1 MTHEVQIKHND
12 LLEMTHEVP
21 MVSNNFLNL
30 SSFKTDDE
38 QMYETLIY
46 NDINADKVRKQFD
59 RTIEQLS
66 RGDFVAAEVK
76 KMSATGFYRAK
87 LDYENRL
94 LFRFARYNDQ
104 TCLLALEVIYNHDYS
119 KSRFLRGSEIDET
132 KLIPIKDH
140 REVPDVEFLSVIYIN
155 KRYRHFHL
163 LDKVLSFD
171 DDQSE
176 ILALSLPQIIIG
188 SAGSGKT
195 ALVLEKIKSLKGKVA
210 YITLS
215 PYLAE
220 NSAHLYYSNKYE
232 NENLDIDFLSYSEF
246 IESLRVPEG
255 KEIDF
260 KAFEIW
266 FSRHRQAFKL
276 KDAHKTF
283 EEFRGV
289 ITGLDISNEFLS
301 REKYL
306 ALGVKQSIY
315 LPPERETVYDLFEK
329 YLNYLRE
336 NNNYDINI
344 LSHKWLSLCS
354 PVYDYIIV
362 DEVQD
367 FTNIQLHIILQ
378 SLKNTA
384 NFMLC
389 GDSNQVVYP
398 NFFSWSHLKS
408 MFYGRDVHK
417 KEIKILHVNY
427 RNSQT
432 ISVLANIL
440 LKIKHTRFGSIDK
453 ESNYL
458 VNTISDKKGEV
469 VFMENKGN
477 VIADLARKTS
487 LSVKYA
493 VIVLRNE
500 DKAKAKKLFQTPLLF
515 SVQESKGLEYENII
529 IYNFISDNVSEYQI
543 ISDGVTQGDLQTEEL
558 VYARGRDKTDK
569 SPDAYKFYINSL
581 YVAVTRGLN
590 NIYIVEHSKA
600 HKMIGLMGIAEI
612 TDTKNVK
619 EDVSS
624 ADEWKREARR
634 LEMQGKNEQAEAI
647 RKNILTFEK
656 PVWQPVTFELYTA
669 LKKDALNPE
678 LFNKKAKDKL
688 FDFALVYNQT
698 LVMEKLADLKY
709 RRAENYESER
719 GSIFRKYYQHYR
731 EDNVKMIIP
740 LINKYGIDYRDVHNF
755 TPLHAAVY
763 AGAVNI
769 TGTLLGN
776 GASPALFDTFNKT
789 AIQIALEQAFV
800 SRDYAKNKLGKIFPM
815 LLSDSMKIQVSDRL
829 VKIDSS
835 KTEYLVINLFIAVQ
849 SVIIRKKS
857 HFQAL
862 GVRTDDMIDSLQN
875 FSEAVIPGYR
885 KKREYLL
892 ALFAK
897 HEVDSSNQYNKKIF
911 KRIARGTY
919 ILNPEMQI
927 LTNERWV
934 SVKSITRSQDV
945 SEEDIIKHSTE
956 KMKKEWEE
964 YSAKMESD
972 RKKREKRG
980 WDW

>member
-1 MTHEVQIKHND
+1 
-12 LLEMTHEVP
+12 
-21 MVSNNFLNL
+21 
-30 SSFKTDDE
+30 
-38 QMYETLIY
+38 MYETLIY
-46 NDINADKVRKQFD
+46 NDIDAGKIRKQFE

-66 RGDFVAAEVK
+66 RGDFMAAEVK
-76 KMSATGFYRAK
+76 KMAGTGFYRAK

-94 LFRFARYNDQ
+94 LFRFALFNKQ
-104 TCLLALEVIYNHDYS
+104 TCLLALEIIYNHDYS
-119 KSRFLRGSEIDET
+119 KSRFLRGSEIDES
-132 KLIPIKDH
+132 KLVSIKDH
-140 REVPDVEFLSVIYIN
+140 REVPSGEFLPVIYLN
-155 KRYRHFHL
+155 KRSHYFHL

-171 DDQSE
+171 DDQAE

-195 ALVLEKIKSLKGKVA
+195 ALVLEKIKSLKGKVL

-220 NSAHLYYSNKYE
+220 NSAHLFYSNKYE
-232 NENLDIDFLSYSEF
+232 NENLEIDFLSYSEF

-255 KEIDF
+255 KEMDF

-266 FSRHRQAFKL
+266 FSRYKQASRL

-289 ITGLDISNEFLS
+289 ITGLDISKEYLP
-301 REKYL
+301 REEYL
-306 ALGVKQSIY
+306 ALGIKQSIY
-315 LPPERETVYDLFEK
+315 LASERTTVYSLFEK
-329 YLNYLRE
+329 YLNYLKE
-336 NNNYDINI
+336 NKNYDINI
-344 LSHKWLSLCS
+344 LSHKWLALCS
-354 PVYDYIIV
+354 PSYDYIVV

-378 SLKNTA
+378 SLKKQA

-408 MFYGRDVHK
+408 MFYRSDVQK
-417 KEIKILHVNY
+417 NEIKILHVNY

-432 ISVLANIL
+432 ISRLANIL
-440 LKIKHTRFGSIDK
+440 LKIKNARFGSIDK

-458 VNTISDKKGEV
+458 VNTISENKGEV

-477 VIADLARKTS
+477 IITDLGRKTH

-500 DKAKAKKLFQTPLLF
+500 DKAKARTLFQTPLLF

-529 IYNFISDNVSEYQI
+529 LYNFISENAAEYDAL
-543 ISDGVTQGDLQTEEL
+543 SDGVTQNDLRADEL
-558 VYARGRDKTDK
+558 VYARGKDKTDK
-569 SPDAYKFYINSL
+569 SADAYKFYINSL
-581 YVAVTRGLN
+581 YVAVTRGIN
-590 NIYIVEHSKA
+590 NIYIVEQSKA
-600 HKMIGLMGIAEI
+600 QRMIGLMGVYEI
-612 TDTKNVK
+612 TDTRNIK
-619 EDVSS
+619 EEVSS
-624 ADEWKREARR
+624 ADDWKREVQR
-634 LEMQGKNEQAEAI
+634 LERQGKDEQVEAI
-647 RKNILTFEK
+647 RKNILIFSK
-656 PVWQPVTFELYTA
+656 PVWQSTTFEVYKT
-669 LKKDALNPE
+669 LKKDALNPG
-678 LFNKKAKDKL
+678 LFNKKAKDRL

-731 EDNVKMIIP
+731 EDNAKMIIP

-769 TGTLLGN
+769 IGTLLSN

-789 AIQIALEQAFV
+789 AIQISLEQAFV
-800 SRDYAKNKLGKIFPM
+800 LPDYAKNKLGNIFPL
-815 LLSDSMKIQVSDRL
+815 LLSDSMKIQVNERL
-829 VKIDSS
+829 IKIDSH
-835 KTEYLVINLFIAVQ
+835 KIEYLLINLLIAVQ
-849 SVIIRKKS
+849 SVILRKKS
-857 HFQAL
+857 HFQSL
-862 GVRTDDMIDSLQN
+862 GVRIDDIIDSLQN
-875 FSEAVIPGYR
+875 FSEAVIPRYR

-892 ALFAK
+892 SLFAK
-897 HEVDSSNQYNKKIF
+897 HEVDSNNQYNKKIF
-911 KRIARGTY
+911 KRIARGNY

-927 LTNERWV
+927 LYNDQWV
-934 SVKSITRSQDV
+934 SVRSITGSQDV
-945 SEEDIIKHSTE
+945 SEEEIIQHSLE
-956 KMKKEWEE
+956 KQKKEWEE
-964 YSAKMESD
+964 YLIKYEIQK
-972 RKKREKRG
+972 KKRERRSG
-980 WDW
+980 DW